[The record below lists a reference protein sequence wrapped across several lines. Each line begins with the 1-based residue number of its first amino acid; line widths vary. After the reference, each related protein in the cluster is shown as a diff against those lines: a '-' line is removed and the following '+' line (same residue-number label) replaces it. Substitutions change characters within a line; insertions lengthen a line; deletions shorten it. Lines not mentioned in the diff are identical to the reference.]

1 MGQYLYLKGL
11 NVNPVLLSVINYI
24 HTDFKATFL
33 GARHHARI
41 SLISYLILTIFQ
53 EVLLSHLKD
62 KITKGQRDYIICSRS
77 IVISSRSRHVA
88 LISTKIENSFYLKK
102 KGTRHK
108 KCLLYC
114 FRLLSQTAGGTCSCD
129 AGLWGCVMSS
139 CILLVESVN
148 FSYCFSL
155 FTAGWSMYTYYICVI
170 YIIEILYTLHIIYT
184 IFYIHNIYFPGN

>member
-11 NVNPVLLSVINYI
+11 NVNTVLLSVINYI

-53 EVLLSHLKD
+53 EVLLSHLKV

-77 IVISSRSRHVA
+77 IVISSQSRHVA

-102 KGTRHK
+102 KRHK
-108 KCLLYC
+108 AQEMPLVLFQAPLPDSRWYLLLRCRPLGMRYE
-114 FRLLSQTAGGTCSCD
+114 LLHTSCRICE
-129 AGLWGCVMSS
+129 LQ
-139 CILLVESVN
+139 LL
-148 FSYCFSL
+148 L
-155 FTAGWSMYTYYICVI
+155 FTVHCWVKHVYILYMCYIYNRNIIYFTYNI
-170 YIIEILYTLHIIYT
+170 YYILYT
-184 IFYIHNIYFPGN
+184 